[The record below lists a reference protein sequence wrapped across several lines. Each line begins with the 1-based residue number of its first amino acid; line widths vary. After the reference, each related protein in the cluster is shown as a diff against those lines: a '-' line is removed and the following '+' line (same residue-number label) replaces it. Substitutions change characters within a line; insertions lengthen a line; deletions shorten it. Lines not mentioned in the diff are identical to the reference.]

1 MKKQIIAVLAA
12 AACTFTAC
20 GNQGEEQVTSVEITA
35 AQTEATELSKETVL
49 PDGWTM
55 DELRNIL
62 IINGKTLT
70 LPTTL
75 NKIMELDENFS
86 YEAEYVDEKSELY
99 QGEKGFYIDILYAG
113 QSMFMTVF
121 ASDEDDVQKVLDES
135 LYNVSFNNKNCENTN
150 IIINTSCGLIFT
162 STYEDIVKV
171 FGEPN
176 TYNSQDSIKTYEF
189 YDGLYE
195 YCIEFSI
202 NSDNLISRIRVK
214 CKSINGGQ

>member
-1 MKKQIIAVLAA
+1 MKKLLSILITTAI
-12 AACTFTAC
+12 ACTLTAC
-20 GNQGEEQVTSVEITA
+20 GNGGEGEVTTAITTVN
-35 AQTEATELSKETVL
+35 QTEATELSKETVL

-62 IINGKTLT
+62 IINGQTLT

-99 QGEKGFYIDILYAG
+99 QGEKGFYIDVLYAG
-113 QSMFMTVF
+113 ESMFMTVF
-121 ASDEDDVQKVLDES
+121 ASDDNDVQKVLDDS
-135 LYNVSFNNKNCENTN
+135 LYNVNFNNKNCENTN
-150 IIINTSCGLIFT
+150 IIINTSCGLNFT
-162 STYEDIVKV
+162 STYEDIVNV
-171 FGEPN
+171 FGKPN
-176 TYNSQDSIKTYEF
+176 AYNAQDSIKTYEF

-214 CKSINGGQ
+214 CKA